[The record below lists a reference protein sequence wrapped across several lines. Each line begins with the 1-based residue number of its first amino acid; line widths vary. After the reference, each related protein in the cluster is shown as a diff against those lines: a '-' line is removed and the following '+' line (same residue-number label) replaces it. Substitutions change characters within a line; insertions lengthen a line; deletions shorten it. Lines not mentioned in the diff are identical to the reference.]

1 MIDRLSDRT
10 FGRVQITLVGML
22 LYAYHKSM
30 SLTTIKV
37 TKDVR
42 DRVSKLARLQH
53 MSQHAYLDQLLRE
66 AEEKAFWRGM
76 AEASAEEYDQA
87 LAEDGDALNEDYALE
102 ESVIE
107 AEERHD

>member
-1 MIDRLSDRT
+1 MNLA
-10 FGRVQITLVGML
+10 TLVGTL
-22 LYAYHKSM
+22 ITAYHKSM

-42 DRVSKLARLQH
+42 DRVSRLARLQR

-66 AEEKAFWRGM
+66 AEEKAFWHRM
-76 AEASAEEYDQA
+76 AEANAEEYHQA
-87 LAEDGDALNEDYALE
+87 LAADGDALNEDYALE

-107 AEERHD
+107 AEERSD